1 MLLHRLLA
9 TANKEGSNAA
19 CAFLCLACFL
29 LVSVGR
35 LAALD
40 PTFRISQYGHTSWR
54 IQDGYFGGQPISITQ
69 TTDGYLWIG
78 TSNGVLRFDGVEFV
92 PWTSLSGDKL
102 PSADVHAV
110 LGAKDGS
117 LWIATENGVVQWVDH
132 RSTEFL
138 NGHELNALLQDKKG
152 AIWVTRSGSGSHAL
166 PLCRISGADVH
177 CFSYGVGD
185 GAGLSA
191 AIGLAEDTS
200 GYLWVGHDTA
210 AVRWNS
216 VPTEIYR
223 PNALRSHQGTGG
235 VVAFAA
241 APDGSVWVGVDTPGH
256 GGGLQHIV
264 NGAMKP
270 FAVPKLN
277 GETLEVEALLIDR
290 QGNLWV
296 GTGNQGVYRIHGS
309 EVDHFGS
316 ADGLSGD
323 YVNQIFEDREGNLW
337 FANSNGMDMLRDLRV
352 ATFTKREGISE
363 DVVESVLAARDGT
376 VWIGSNH
383 LQALVHGSISPEL
396 GKSLPGN
403 FVTCLLEDHTGRL
416 WVGMNN
422 TLWVHD
428 GGNKNGT
435 FRQIKRK
442 DGSPIG
448 TVRGL
453 TEDSDHNIWVQTN
466 GPPATLLRLQNLE
479 IQEELQEPPLPRA
492 FRLASDPKSGIWL
505 GLVNSK
511 NGSSLAR
518 LRSGKV
524 ELAGSVG
531 RPESTIHAIFK
542 APDGSILGAT
552 DDAGI
557 VGWKDGKQ
565 HILSVRNG
573 LPCDKVYAINVDD
586 QANLWLYAGCGLIAI
601 SKDEVQRWWQ
611 EPEPK
616 LRFRLFD
623 ALDGVQAGQSHFSGS
638 SKGPDGRLWFANNSV
653 AQTID
658 PAHMEGNTLAPPVYI
673 TGVVADRK
681 SSPPQEGLRLPAL
694 THDLEIDYTALSFS
708 APKKVMFRYMLE
720 GRDTSWQE
728 PGTRRQAF
736 YNDLRPRKYR
746 FRVVACNNDG
756 VWNEV
761 GASLNFSIAPAYY
774 QTAWFG
780 VLCGVALVL
789 LLWGLYQR
797 RLWQV
802 QRRFDASLAERARIV
817 EELRKVID
825 SIPGFVCAMN
835 PDGEVVLLNRPLLDY
850 FGRTFEEMRGGWA
863 TNESI
868 HPEDR
873 ARSLEVF
880 KHSIKTGTPHEY
892 EQRYLRADGVYR
904 WFRRSA
910 RPMRD
915 AEGRITGWYALM
927 TDIED
932 RKRAQVE
939 LQRNEAFLAEGQ
951 QLSSTGTFSWS
962 LDKDEVVVSEEARR
976 IFDFGTNEPVT
987 LERIGERI
995 HPDDAGMFSERMGQ
1009 ARDLGDDQDYEIRL
1023 RLAGGIVK
1031 YVHVTSKASRHEDG
1045 RLEYIGAIQ
1054 DVTERRFAEEALNQL
1069 RSELAHMARVT
1080 SLGALTASITH
1091 EISQPLSGIVTNA
1104 SICVRTLSAGAPNI
1118 DSAQEAARRIIR
1130 DGNRASDVITR
1141 LRALFSKKGSTAD
1154 VVDLNEA
1161 VREVIALCSDDMA
1174 RNRVI
1179 LRQELANDLP
1189 RILGDRVQLQQVIL
1203 NLLRNGSDAM
1213 QSVDDRPREMVIRT
1227 EVGGDGCVQL
1237 TVQDTG
1243 VGITPQGIEKLFEA
1257 FYTTKDEGM
1266 GMGLSISRSII
1277 DRHHGRLW
1285 ATPNDGPGATFSFS
1299 IPCVT
1304 NTP

>member
-1 MLLHRLLA
+1 MAPHRLPA
-9 TANKEGSNAA
+9 TANKESSNVSR
-19 CAFLCLACFL
+19 AFVYLALFL
-29 LVSVGR
+29 LASVGKV
-35 LAALD
+35 AALD
-40 PTFRISQYGHTSWR
+40 PTHRISQYGHTAWR
-54 IQDGYFGGQPISITQ
+54 IQDGNFGGQPVSITQ

-78 TSNGVLRFDGVEFV
+78 TSTGVLRFDGVEFV
-92 PWTSLSGDKL
+92 PWTSLSSDKL

-117 LWIATENGVVQWVDH
+117 LWIATENGLVQWVNH
-132 RSTEFL
+132 HSTSFL
-138 NGHELNALLQDKKG
+138 IGHEFNAILQDEKG
-152 AIWVTRSGSGSHAL
+152 AIWVTRSGSGPRAL
-166 PLCRISGADVH
+166 PLCRIRGTDVQ
-177 CFSYGVGD
+177 CFSYGTGD

-191 AIGLAEDTS
+191 AIGLAEDSS
-200 GYLWVGHDTA
+200 GDLWVGHDTA
-210 AVRWNS
+210 VVRWNAA
-216 VPTEIYR
+216 PTKIYR
-223 PNALRSHQGTGG
+223 PAALRSHQGTGG

-241 APDGSVWVGVDTPGH
+241 APDGSVWVGVDTSGH

-264 NGAMKP
+264 NGVVEP
-270 FAVPKLN
+270 FAVPKLDR
-277 GETLEVEALLIDR
+277 ETLEVQALLTDR

-296 GTGNQGVYRIHGS
+296 GTGNQGLYRIHGS
-309 EVDHFGS
+309 DVDHFGS

-337 FANSNGMDMLRDLRV
+337 FANSNGLDMLRDLRV
-352 ATFTKREGISE
+352 TTFTKREGLSE

-376 VWIGSNH
+376 VWIGSDH
-383 LQALVHGSISPEL
+383 LQALVNGSISPGL
-396 GKSLPGN
+396 GKGLPGN

-428 GGNKNGT
+428 GGIRNGT

-442 DGSPIG
+442 DGSAIG

-453 TEDSDHNIWVQTN
+453 AEDSDHNIWVQVN
-466 GPPATLLRLQNLE
+466 GPPATLFRLQNLD
-479 IQEELQEPPLPRA
+479 IQEEFLEPPLPRA
-492 FRLASDPKSGIWL
+492 FRLASDPKTGIWL
-505 GLVNSK
+505 GLVDSK

-524 ELAGSVG
+524 ELVGSVG

-573 LPCDKVYAINVDD
+573 LPCDKVYAINADN
-586 QANLWLYAGCGLIAI
+586 QANLWLYAGCGLIEI
-601 SKDEVQRWWQ
+601 SNEEVQRWWQ

-623 ALDGVQAGQSHFSGS
+623 ALDGVQAGQSHFTGS

-658 PAHMEGNTLAPPVYI
+658 PAHMTGNTVAPPVYI

-681 SSPPQEGLRLPAL
+681 SSPPQEDLRLPAL
-694 THDLEIDYTALSFS
+694 THDLEIDYTALSFA

-720 GRDTSWQE
+720 GHDTTWQE

-736 YNDLRPRKYR
+736 YNDLRPRHYH
-746 FRVVACNNDG
+746 FRVIACNNDG
-756 VWNEV
+756 VWNEI
-761 GASLNFSIAPAYY
+761 GASLDFSIAPAYY
-774 QTAWFG
+774 QTAWFR
-780 VLCGVALVL
+780 VLCGAAFLA

-797 RLWQV
+797 RLRQV
-802 QRRFDASLAERARIV
+802 QSKFDASLAERARIV
-817 EELRKVID
+817 EELRRVID
-825 SIPGFVCAMN
+825 SIPGFVCAMS
-835 PDGEVVLLNRPLLDY
+835 PEGEVVLLNRQLLDY
-850 FGRTFEEMRGGWA
+850 FGKTFEEMRGGWA

-873 ARSLEVF
+873 ARSLEIF
-880 KHSIKTGTPHEY
+880 KHSITTGTPHEY

-915 AEGRITGWYALM
+915 AGGRITGWYALM

-932 RKRAQVE
+932 RKRAQVA

-962 LDKDEVVVSEEARR
+962 LDKDDVVVSEEARR
-976 IFDFGTNEPVT
+976 IFDFGANEPVT
-987 LERIGERI
+987 LQRIGDRI
-995 HPDDAGMFSERMGQ
+995 HPEDTSMFAEKMEQ
-1009 ARDLGDDQDYEIRL
+1009 ARDSGDDQDYEIRL
-1023 RLAGGIVK
+1023 RLADGAVK
-1031 YVHVTSKASRHEDG
+1031 YVHVTSKASKHEDG
-1045 RLEYIGAIQ
+1045 RVEYIGAIQ
-1054 DVTERRFAEEALNQL
+1054 DVTERRLAEEALSQL

-1104 SICVRTLSAGAPNI
+1104 SICVRTLSAGVPNI

-1141 LRALFSKKGSTAD
+1141 LRALFSRKEFTAE

-1161 VREVIALCSDDMA
+1161 VREVIALCSDDLA

-1203 NLLRNGSDAM
+1203 NLLRNGCDAM
-1213 QSVDDRPREMVIRT
+1213 QGVGDRPREMVIRT
-1227 EVGGDGCVQL
+1227 EADGDGYVHL

-1257 FYTTKDEGM
+1257 FYTTKDDGM
-1266 GMGLSISRSII
+1266 GMGLSISRSIV

-1299 IPCVT
+1299 IPCAT
-1304 NTP
+1304 NTL